1 MNLLKKI
8 HIAVIVGIAT
18 AIWAGVLLYRSLP
31 VTFAEL
37 GSFSLVVTG
46 TFFAVWLFDR
56 YVWPCRVKGWCVFH
70 GWLVACPDIRGTWEV
85 ELRSS
90 WIDPKTGQG
99 VPPIR
104 CYYGVRQTCTTL
116 QMHLMTPESESWLQ
130 VHRFL
135 PSNRTHGYKLA
146 AVYTNEPNAFL
157 RGQRSEIHHGTIL
170 LEFHG
175 ADPSHPDKFTGE
187 YWTDRATKGTMTA
200 RRISSRVVSTHADG
214 LALSADNPG

>member
-1 MNLLKKI
+1 MLKKV
-8 HIAVIVGIAT
+8 HIGVIVGVAT
-18 AIWAGVLLYRSLP
+18 AIWAVVLWARGLP
-31 VTFAEL
+31 VTLSDL

-46 TFFAVWLFDR
+46 TFLVVWLFDR